1 MSLIELKNVS
11 KSFGEHM
18 VLSDINLSIEAG
30 DVYGVLGLSGA
41 GKSTLVRCINGLEK
55 FDSGELL
62 YNGEPASFDRGY
74 RRKVAM
80 IFQSFN
86 LLQQR
91 TVLKNVELAGELIK
105 SKSKICGELT
115 GDLDKEN
122 LYVELVG
129 TLVQNDFEFDVRL
142 AGEIIQEKNRIKMEL
157 VGESTKEKSS
167 IVVSLIGK
175 DKKSKTSF
183 KLNGKLIKDGSKSN
197 IRLTGKL
204 INNKSKITVRFTG
217 RSLQRSSKK
226 EEAIRL
232 LNLVGLG
239 DKLNAYPSTLSGGQ
253 QQRVAIAR
261 ALMTK
266 PEVLLCDEATSAL
279 DPDTTKSIL
288 NLLKE
293 LNKKLGLTIIIIS
306 HQMSV
311 IEAICNK
318 VAIIDN
324 SKIVENGLMYDVFLS
339 PQNEIAKKLIYSGH
353 LNTKLND
360 NKLIKLIFNGEVDSP
375 IICNIIQD
383 CNILVSIVYADS
395 KTVNEKVYGQMI
407 FKLPYYQEDIEKLK
421 KYLELKGIKYEEVD
435 PNGLE

>member
-1 MSLIELKNVS
+1 MSLIELKNVT
-11 KSFGEHM
+11 KSFGDHK

-62 YNGEPASFDRGY
+62 YNGEPASFDRNY

-91 TVLKNVELAGELIK
+91 TVLKNVELAGEL
-105 SKSKICGELT
+105 T
-115 GDLDKEN
+115 
-122 LYVELVG
+122 
-129 TLVQNDFEFDVRL
+129 
-142 AGEIIQEKNRIKMEL
+142 
-157 VGESTKEKSS
+157 
-167 IVVSLIGK
+167 K
-175 DKKSKTSF
+175 DK
-183 KLNGKLIKDGSKSN
+183 
-197 IRLTGKL
+197 
-204 INNKSKITVRFTG
+204 
-217 RSLQRSSKK
+217 SKK

-421 KYLELKGIKYEEVD
+421 KYLEIKGIKYEEVD